1 MTEITKTDWEKTR
14 TDLDRFNKERNA
26 ATCMRDNIS
35 FLIGWTKADNPEI
48 AKRLEAILTQHT
60 ENREQDWF

>member
-1 MTEITKTDWEKTR
+1 MTEITKEDWQKTR
-14 TDLDRFNKERNA
+14 TDLDRFYQERNA
-26 ATCMRDNIS
+26 ATCMRDGIS

-60 ENREQDWF
+60 ENREQDWI

>member
-1 MTEITKTDWEKTR
+1 MKITKTDWENTR
-14 TDLDRFNKERNA
+14 TDLDRFNLERNA
-26 ATCMRDNIS
+26 ATCMRDELS

-60 ENREQDWF
+60 ENREQDWI